1 MEAALGDCNVVRVG
15 RFRVPVHQIETL
27 TDPQFREWLT
37 ISLANLSNRLGL
49 EGFKVIEIRYSDA
62 NPGDAKHAYY
72 YDLMGYQDRRM
83 MPVPRRWFSLGS
95 DKIAQA

>member
-1 MEAALGDCNVVRVG
+1 MTALGDFDVVRVG

-27 TDPQFREWLT
+27 TDKQFREWLT

-62 NPGDAKHAYY
+62 NPGDARHGYY
-72 YDLMGYQDRRM
+72 YDLMGYLEKHM
-83 MPVPRRWFSLGS
+83 MPVPRGWFSLGS